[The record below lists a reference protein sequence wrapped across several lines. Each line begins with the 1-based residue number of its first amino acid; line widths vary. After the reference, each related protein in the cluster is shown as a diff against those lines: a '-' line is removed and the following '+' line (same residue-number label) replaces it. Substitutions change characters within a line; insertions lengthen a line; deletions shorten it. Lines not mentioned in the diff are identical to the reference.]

1 MKKKK
6 KNQKSNMLKEFKEF
20 ALKGNIIDMA
30 IGVVIGGAFQKIV
43 NSLVND
49 IIMPLISILIGKV
62 DFSDMVLTVGNAS
75 IKYGSFITT
84 IVDFLIIAF
93 SIFIAIKYFNK
104 LNKIKDISEEMAVK
118 LDKKGNV
125 KKYIKEKKKE
135 ENKEP
140 ETKICPYCLTEM
152 IQGNSEE
159 SYFNNFTVPD
169 NCVFAMG
176 DNRPGSTDCRSFGCI
191 PLEKIEGKVL
201 FRFWPF
207 SKFGGVK

>member
-6 KNQKSNMLKEFKEF
+6 KQKSNMLKEFKEF
-20 ALKGNIIDMA
+20 ALKGNIMDMA

-118 LDKKGNV
+118 L
-125 KKYIKEKKKE
+125 E
-135 ENKEP
+135 
-140 ETKICPYCLTEM
+140 ICRERT
-152 IQGNSEE
+152 SRR
-159 SYFNNFTVPD
+159 T
-169 NCVFAMG
+169 
-176 DNRPGSTDCRSFGCI
+176 ST
-191 PLEKIEGKVL
+191 
-201 FRFWPF
+201 
-207 SKFGGVK
+207 